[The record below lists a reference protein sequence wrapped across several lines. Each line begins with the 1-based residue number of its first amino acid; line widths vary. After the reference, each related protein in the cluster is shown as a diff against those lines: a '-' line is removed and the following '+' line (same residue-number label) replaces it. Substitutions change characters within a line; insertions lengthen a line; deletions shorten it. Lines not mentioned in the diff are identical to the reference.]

1 MFDEERLRTQKN
13 FKLHYSNFLIKK
25 MEEKI
30 NKKIEKILSSF
41 EGIEKASPN
50 PFFFTR
56 LEARMQNQKSI
67 WEQISSFVAKPIIAF
82 ACICLLIMINAAVI
96 FSSSNASNSTASQNN
111 ELATADEYN
120 LVSSAF
126 YEFVNTKP

>member
-1 MFDEERLRTQKN
+1 
-13 FKLHYSNFLIKK
+13 

-30 NKKIEKILSSF
+30 NRKIKEAMHSF
-41 EGIEKASPN
+41 DGIQKASPA

-67 WEQISSFVAKPIIAF
+67 WEQISSFVAKPVVAF
-82 ACICLLIMINAAVI
+82 VCICLVIVINAAVI
-96 FSSSNASNSTASQNN
+96 FSSASSKSFADEQSN
-111 ELATADEYN
+111 EIATADEYN
-120 LVSSAF
+120 IVSSTF

>member
-1 MFDEERLRTQKN
+1 
-13 FKLHYSNFLIKK
+13 

-30 NKKIEKILSSF
+30 NKKIEETMRSF
-41 EGIEKASPN
+41 DAIQKASPA

-67 WEQISSFVAKPIIAF
+67 WEQISSFVAKPIVAF
-82 ACICLLIMINAAVI
+82 ACVCLVIMINAAVI
-96 FSSSNASNSTASQNN
+96 FSSSNSSNSTASQNN

-120 LVSSAF
+120 LVSSTF
-126 YEFVNTKP
+126 YELVNTKP

>member
-1 MFDEERLRTQKN
+1 
-13 FKLHYSNFLIKK
+13 

-30 NKKIEKILSSF
+30 NKKIEETMRSF
-41 EGIEKASPN
+41 EGIQKASPA

-67 WEQISSFVAKPIIAF
+67 WEQVSSFVAKPVIAF
-82 ACICLLIMINAAVI
+82 ACICLIVLINAAVI
-96 FSSSNASNSTASQNN
+96 FSSPNSKNSIDEQSN
-111 ELATADEYN
+111 EIATADEYN
-120 LVSSAF
+120 LVSSTF